1 MIDNLDNVVVK
12 KPWGYEYLC
21 YKNKNLAIWF
31 LHIVKNRSTSLH
43 CHPKKHTSLI
53 VLNGAVNVSF
63 MRSSTYIKALDKI
76 GIFRSRFHSTTAL
89 TDDTFLLEVETPE
102 DKHDLVRLKD
112 SYGRE
117 NKGYETQEHFTLKTT
132 EELWIND
139 PTFNSVQHHKN
150 VTFNHFIAD
159 ERIKLFDEKDLM
171 IVTEGGIVTDKN
183 DQLVYPGDTIDGES
197 LNTLSNSFILLP
209 TTTLIHIKQ

>member
-63 MRSSTYIKALDKI
+63 MRSSTFIKALDKI

-150 VTFNHFIAD
+150 ITFNHFIAD

>member
-209 TTTLIHIKQ
+209 NTTLIHIKQ

>member
-1 MIDNLDNVVVK
+1 MSNLDNVVVK

-31 LHIVKNRSTSLH
+31 LHIEKSKSTSLH

-53 VLNGAVNVSF
+53 VLNGEVNITF
-63 MRSSTYIKALDKI
+63 MRSSIYVKALDKI
-76 GIFRSRFHSTTAL
+76 GIFRSRFHSTCAI
-89 TDDTFLLEVETPE
+89 TDNTYILEVETPE

-117 NKGYETQEHFTLKTT
+117 NIGYETAEHHYPKNQSH
-132 EELWIND
+132 LWIDD
-139 PTFNSVQHHKN
+139 PEWDKTQNYSF

-159 ERIKLFDEKDLM
+159 ERITKYSADDLL
-171 IVTEGGIVTDKN
+171 IVTEGGIVTKN
-183 DQLVYPGDTIDGES
+183 FDQLVYPGDTIDGES
-197 LNTLSNSFILLP
+197 LNTLTNSFNILP
-209 TTTLIHIKQ
+209 FTTLIHIKQ

>member
-132 EELWIND
+132 EELWINE
-139 PTFNSVQHHKN
+139 PILNSVQHHKN
-150 VTFNHFIAD
+150 VIFNHFIVD

-209 TTTLIHIKQ
+209 NTTLIHIKQ